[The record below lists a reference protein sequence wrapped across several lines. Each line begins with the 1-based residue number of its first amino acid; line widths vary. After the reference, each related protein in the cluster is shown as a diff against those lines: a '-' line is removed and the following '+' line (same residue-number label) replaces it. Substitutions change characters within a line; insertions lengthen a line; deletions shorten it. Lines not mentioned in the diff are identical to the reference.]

1 VISSR
6 EFKFEMESLVYF
18 KIHEVWEKVPIT
30 KVAPNH
36 IFSLQEF
43 SRVFITLLSIFL
55 AMRIDFG
62 VYLKSENP
70 FAWGPLVSCNL
81 GRFLLPLATRGNTV
95 RHLLPHAGI
104 KPSERPTGR
113 RAAVRTSLPSG
124 ALRAAAIAAS
134 TFVAT
139 ISLLAPNFRPH
150 MSQSSEAT
158 GVTFA
163 TEQRHLTTTVE
174 LERLHKR
181 QPNLHIAVSITD
193 ESANV
198 T

>member
-1 VISSR
+1 M

-70 FAWGPLVSCNL
+70 FAWGTLVSCNL
-81 GRFLLPLATRGNTV
+81 GRFLLPLATRGNTM

-104 KPSERPTGR
+104 KAERAPDR
-113 RAAVRTSLPSG
+113 PPCCCPNQLAVRSSPRRRHCRFHLCRHHLPP
-124 ALRAAAIAAS
+124 S
-134 TFVAT
+134 TQLST
-139 ISLLAPNFRPH
+139 PH
-150 MSQSSEAT
+150 
-158 GVTFA
+158 VP
-163 TEQRHLTTTVE
+163 
-174 LERLHKR
+174 K
-181 QPNLHIAVSITD
+181 
-193 ESANV
+193 
-198 T
+198 